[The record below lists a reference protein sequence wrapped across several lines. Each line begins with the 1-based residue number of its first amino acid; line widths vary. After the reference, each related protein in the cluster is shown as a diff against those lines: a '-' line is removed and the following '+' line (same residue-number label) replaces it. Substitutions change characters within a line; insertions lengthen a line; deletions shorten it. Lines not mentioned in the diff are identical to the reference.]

1 VIKDK
6 KIKLSSFSDS
16 GAYPSSS
23 SIESSE
29 RFVIV

>member
-29 RFVIV
+29 LMS